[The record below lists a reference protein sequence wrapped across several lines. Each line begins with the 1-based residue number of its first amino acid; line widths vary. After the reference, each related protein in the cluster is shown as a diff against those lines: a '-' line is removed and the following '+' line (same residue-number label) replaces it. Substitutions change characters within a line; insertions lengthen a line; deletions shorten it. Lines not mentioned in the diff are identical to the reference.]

1 LLTLPNCFS
10 LILINID
17 WRQNVIHATWNGMF
31 PDFFAVFYSTF
42 SYLLYFYVFA
52 SL

>member
-1 LLTLPNCFS
+1 LANRIS

-17 WRQNVIHATWNGMF
+17 WRSKVIHATWNGMF
-31 PDFFAVFYSTF
+31 PDLFAAFYSTF
-42 SYLLYFYVFA
+42 SYLLYLYVLC